1 MAKKFEYLVIGGGL
15 VGCLV
20 SLILSKKKHS
30 NKADAILIASFYEY
44 IIKNNK

>member
-20 SLILSKKKHS
+20 SLILSKKKH
-30 NKADAILIASFYEY
+30 NVCLFE
-44 IIKNNK
+44 KNNLQKNYI

>member
-20 SLILSKKKHS
+20 SLILSKKYNVCLFEKK
-30 NKADAILIASFYEY
+30 KAQKNY
-44 IIKNNK
+44 I